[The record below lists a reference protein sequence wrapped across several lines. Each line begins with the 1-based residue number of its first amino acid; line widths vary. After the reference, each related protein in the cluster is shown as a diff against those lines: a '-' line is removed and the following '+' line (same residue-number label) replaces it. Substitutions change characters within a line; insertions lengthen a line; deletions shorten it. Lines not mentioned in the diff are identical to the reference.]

1 MIIFTFMD
9 TLMGKYFKVSFPM
22 HNIFIFLKKYN
33 FYQFF
38 ICQVWTFSLTYL
50 VIYNGINSMA
60 IHLKFHGPFL
70 KYVKL
75 LYEINVHFHTL
86 QNMFLEKI
94 FIYLKY
100 TILINMAYWAI
111 LLKKIK
117 EMPKRKHSGHGQL
130 VFPR

>member
-1 MIIFTFMD
+1 
-9 TLMGKYFKVSFPM
+9 
-22 HNIFIFLKKYN
+22 
-33 FYQFF
+33 
-38 ICQVWTFSLTYL
+38 
-50 VIYNGINSMA
+50 MA

-100 TILINMAYWAI
+100 TILINMAY
-111 LLKKIK
+111 
-117 EMPKRKHSGHGQL
+117 
-130 VFPR
+130 